1 MTPKEKYTNY
11 KVLETYDEGIIW
23 LTRGGYHRAIRING
37 EEKVFH
43 NYAKAYNFIMGVD
56 ESKL

>member
-1 MTPKEKYTNY
+1 MTHKEKYTNY
-11 KVLETYDEGIIW
+11 KIHETFDEGIIW
-23 LTRGGYHRAIRING
+23 LTRGLYYRAIRIDG

-43 NYAKAYNFIMGVD
+43 NYAKAYTFLMGVD